1 MISIDNTIIS
11 DDVYKVCFVC
21 DLNKC
26 KGICCVEGD
35 AGAPLEEEEIS
46 ILEDEIDM
54 IKPYLTKE
62 GLEVIEEE
70 GVFDYDA
77 LGNFVTP
84 LIKHREC
91 AFCYFEDDI
100 AKCAIEKAYEEGKVK
115 FQKPVS
121 CHLYPIR
128 LQNYNDFDAVNYHKW
143 PICEK
148 ALVNGKRLNVPVYE
162 FLKTPL
168 IRKYGAKWYA
178 ELEKTIKSL
187 PKK

>member
-1 MISIDNTIIS
+1 MISIENTIIS

-26 KGICCVEGD
+26 KGACCVEGD
-35 AGAPLEEEEIS
+35 AGAPLDELEIS
-46 ILEDEIDM
+46 ILEDEIEN
-54 IKPYLTKE
+54 ILPYLTPE
-62 GLEVIEEE
+62 GIKSIEEF

-77 LGNFVTP
+77 LGHFVTP
-84 LIKHREC
+84 LINHREC
-91 AFCYFEDDI
+91 AYCYFDEGI

-128 LQNYNDFDAVNYHKW
+128 IENYKEFDAVNYHKW

-148 ALVNGKRLNVPVYE
+148 ALVNGKRLNVTVYE
-162 FLKTPL
+162 FLKQPL
-168 IRKYGAKWYA
+168 IRKYGTKWYK
-178 ELEKTIKSL
+178 ELEQTIKSL
-187 PKK
+187 PK